1 MTPGEEL
8 AERIRQYVATQVGPE
23 LVRIVTE
30 ASCRAVA
37 TLMQDPSF
45 TDHLLIVA
53 QLRQENQWLK
63 SQVIQLQRTLG
74 LLATGSASS
83 GSVSAYQSQGR
94 RQPSPP
100 PEFRATP
107 HARPRQRS
115 SRARARPGGDSVRMR
130 LAHRCFGQPLHR
142 GGVLSFA
149 VCLILPPPCL
159 EVTGRRGATGLRTTP
174 LTGGSFLSS
183 AVTACAR

>member
-23 LVRIVTE
+23 LVRVVTE

-83 GSVSAYQSQGR
+83 SGSASRVTKPRKAAAKPSTRVQGN
-94 RQPSPP
+94 
-100 PEFRATP
+100 A
-107 HARPRQRS
+107 
-115 SRARARPGGDSVRMR
+115 SRTAKAAFVKGTRRPGGDSVRMR

-149 VCLILPPPCL
+149 VCLSPPP
-159 EVTGRRGATGLRTTP
+159 LR
-174 LTGGSFLSS
+174 
-183 AVTACAR
+183 A